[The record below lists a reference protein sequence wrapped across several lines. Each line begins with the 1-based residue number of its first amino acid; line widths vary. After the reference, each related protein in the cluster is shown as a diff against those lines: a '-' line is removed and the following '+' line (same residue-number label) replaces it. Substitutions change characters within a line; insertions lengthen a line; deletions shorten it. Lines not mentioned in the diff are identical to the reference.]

1 MRRRFAWVAVIVLA
15 SVISAI
21 LFYEPR
27 ENPKSNVEMGTVNL
41 QVLLSPICPVER
53 NPPDPA
59 CAPKPYK
66 TTITILKALTNTPYK
81 NYMTDASGKLTF
93 SIDAGAYV
101 LHSESTS
108 SLPYC
113 TDLKIEVRAKRTQ
126 GLVMNCDTGI
136 R

>member
-1 MRRRFAWVAVIVLA
+1 MRKGFTWVAVIVLT
-15 SVISAI
+15 SFISAI
-21 LFYEPR
+21 LFYEPWGSSR
-27 ENPKSNVEMGTVNL
+27 SNAEMGTVHL
-41 QVLLSPICPVER
+41 RVLLSPICPVER

-81 NYMTDASGKLTF
+81 NYVTDASGNLTF
-93 SIDAGAYV
+93 LIDPGAYI

-113 TDLKIEVRAKRTQ
+113 ADLRIEVLANKPQ
-126 GLVMNCDTGI
+126 SVVINCDTGI